1 MPLKLVHLESDDEF
15 DALVRCEFAAY
26 ESPPNKLKELFFPP
40 QDSRESTIQAAVGRQ
55 TAWHRG
61 DPTSVWLKVVD
72 TDNDDR
78 LLGAACWHVYD
89 TDPYAVESDEECDWF
104 PKGEERD
111 IGNAL
116 MGQFLTPRMTYMRK
130 PHVFL
135 DICFTHPDARR
146 RGVGKLLMDWGVQQA
161 DERGYE
167 AFVDATDLG
176 RELYRTYGFIDGEKR
191 QLDMS
196 QFKDT
201 QRKKELEELFTPF
214 EWWPMHRSVGG
225 KYEPGKGMLPWEKQ

>member
-26 ESPPNKLKELFFPP
+26 ETPTCKLKKLFPPSPPQANRKA
-40 QDSRESTIQAAVGRQ
+40 TIQAAVQRQ

-61 DPTSVWLKVVD
+61 DPTSQWLKVFD
-72 TDNDDR
+72 TDDNDQ
-78 LLGAACWHVYD
+78 LVGAACWHVYD

-116 MGQFLTPRMTYMRK
+116 MGQFVTPRMTYMRK

-135 DICFTHPDARR
+135 DILFTHPDARR
-146 RGVGKLLMDWGVQQA
+146 RGAGKLMMDWGVQQA
-161 DERGYE
+161 EERGYE
-167 AFVDATDLG
+167 VYIDAIDIG
-176 RELYRTYGFIDGEKR
+176 RSL
-191 QLDMS
+191 
-196 QFKDT
+196 
-201 QRKKELEELFTPF
+201 
-214 EWWPMHRSVGG
+214 
-225 KYEPGKGMLPWEKQ
+225 